1 MPDERRPKLVL
12 IDGHALAYRAYH
24 ALSEQG
30 LSTSTG
36 ELTGGVFGFVQ
47 MLLTVLRDERPDY
60 IAVTWDAGLSGRR
73 DDFPDYKANR
83 SAAPNDLPRQ
93 VGRIREVLDAFRI
106 RSLEVPGYEAD
117 DLLGTLALRASEE
130 GYDTLIVTGDSDTFQ
145 LVGPHVRILTTR
157 GRFNETIVYD
167 EGALYERYG
176 LAPAQLIDHKA
187 LKGDTSDNVPG
198 VPGIG
203 DKTATSLL
211 QKYHTVE
218 GILAHLDEV
227 KPPRIRE
234 NIGQLR
240 GQVLLNKRLVTIRG
254 DVPLDVDWDDL
265 CVQPYDLE
273 RVTTLFRELQFRRLM
288 ERLPGR
294 KEALED
300 GGSTEGKPETD
311 GEPGSAPEQT
321 SSDGVAA
328 HGPVYTLVDTADK
341 LTELAERLR
350 SSLASH
356 PSLSIDTE
364 TTSTDPLR
372 AMLVGLALTAAEGE
386 GYYIPIA
393 HRDLPPHG
401 PTTWG
406 GEEGGT
412 GEPNPPAPFPTRE
425 GGAYTPPLLGEG
437 AGERSGESANLPIE
451 TVQAVLGPVLA
462 DPNVPKVAHNA
473 NYDLAV
479 LWEHGLDVQGPL
491 FDTMVAAWLADPGR
505 GQIGLKD
512 LAWTR
517 LGVEMTNIQAL
528 IGKGRDQ
535 VTMDHVAA
543 ARAAQYAG
551 ADVDMTLRLASLL
564 EGELRDRELLD
575 LFNGVEMPLV
585 PILTRME
592 MNGIL
597 LDVDYLLSLSTEFY
611 QRMNVLEK
619 DIYELVGYPFNLGS
633 TQQLASVL
641 FEHLALPPKKR
652 TKTGFSTDITVLEEL
667 RGMHP
672 VIEKLIEHR
681 QLAKLKST
689 YIDALPLL
697 VHPRTRR
704 IHTDFNQCGSATGRI
719 SSSNPNL
726 QNIPIRTDEGKR
738 IRHAFAAP
746 PGHVLLTA
754 DYSQIELRILAAMT
768 KEPTLVEAFEHD
780 EDIHARTAA
789 LLFNIPLDQVTPNQ
803 RRLAKTTNFGIIY
816 GISGFGLAA
825 RTDLTTDEALTFIKN
840 YNAKLPGV
848 EKLMDDFKKQARRD
862 GYVSTLLGRRRYFP
876 GLKSGAR
883 LPLAE
888 RQRLE
893 REAINA
899 PVQGTAA
906 DIVKLAM
913 VRLERGLREAGL
925 AGKMLLQVH
934 DELVLE
940 VPADEVERT
949 IPVIREAMEEA
960 FELPGVRLKVD
971 LAVGE
976 RWSEVAD
983 VMAPEGQG
991 G

>member
-1 MPDERRPKLVL
+1 
-12 IDGHALAYRAYH
+12 
-24 ALSEQG
+24 
-30 LSTSTG
+30 
-36 ELTGGVFGFVQ
+36 
-47 MLLTVLRDERPDY
+47 
-60 IAVTWDAGLSGRR
+60 
-73 DDFPDYKANR
+73 
-83 SAAPNDLPRQ
+83 
-93 VGRIREVLDAFRI
+93 
-106 RSLEVPGYEAD
+106 
-117 DLLGTLALRASEE
+117 
-130 GYDTLIVTGDSDTFQ
+130 
-145 LVGPHVRILTTR
+145 
-157 GRFNETIVYD
+157 
-167 EGALYERYG
+167 
-176 LAPAQLIDHKA
+176 
-187 LKGDTSDNVPG
+187 
-198 VPGIG
+198 
-203 DKTATSLL
+203 
-211 QKYHTVE
+211 
-218 GILAHLDEV
+218 
-227 KPPRIRE
+227 
-234 NIGQLR
+234 
-240 GQVLLNKRLVTIRG
+240 
-254 DVPLDVDWDDL
+254 
-265 CVQPYDLE
+265 
-273 RVTTLFRELQFRRLM
+273 
-288 ERLPGR
+288 
-294 KEALED
+294 
-300 GGSTEGKPETD
+300 
-311 GEPGSAPEQT
+311 
-321 SSDGVAA
+321 
-328 HGPVYTLVDTADK
+328 
-341 LTELAERLR
+341 
-350 SSLASH
+350 
-356 PSLSIDTE
+356 SI
-364 TTSTDPLR
+364 
-372 AMLVGLALTAAEGE
+372 
-386 GYYIPIA
+386 
-393 HRDLPPHG
+393 
-401 PTTWG
+401 
-406 GEEGGT
+406 
-412 GEPNPPAPFPTRE
+412 
-425 GGAYTPPLLGEG
+425 
-437 AGERSGESANLPIE
+437 NLPIE
-451 TVQAVLGPVLA
+451 TIQATLGSLLS
-462 DPNVPKVAHNA
+462 DPAIPKIAHNA

-491 FDTMVAAWLADPGR
+491 FDTMIAAWLADPGR
-505 GQIGLKD
+505 GQIGLKE

-517 LGVEMTNIQAL
+517 LGVEMTNIQEL

-564 EGELRDRELLD
+564 EGELQDRALLD
-575 LFNGVEMPLV
+575 LFNQVEMPLV

-597 LDVDYLLSLSTEFY
+597 LDADYLMGLSTEFY

-619 DIYELVGYPFNLGS
+619 DIYDLVGYPFNLGS

-641 FEHLALPPKKR
+641 FEHLGLPPKKR

-697 VHPRTRR
+697 VHPRSRR

-738 IRHAFAAP
+738 IRHAFIAAP
-746 PGHVLLTA
+746 GYVLLTA

-768 KEPTLVEAFEHD
+768 GEPTLVEAFEND

-789 LLFNIPLDQVTPNQ
+789 LLFNIPLDQVTPAQ

-825 RTDLTTDEALTFIKN
+825 RTDLTTDEAMTFIKN

-913 VRLERGLREAGL
+913 VRLDRGLREAGL
-925 AGKMLLQVH
+925 GGKMLLQVH

-940 VPADEVERT
+940 VPTDEVDRT
-949 IPVIREAMEEA
+949 IPVICTAMEEA
-960 FELPGVRLKVD
+960 FELPGGVRLKVD
-971 LAVGE
+971 LSVGE

-983 VMAPEGQG
+983 VAASEAQRG
-991 G
+991 